1 MKIIAKNV
9 SMSSAEKEIRDA
21 QGANENDVVNCGIS
35 SDGTWRKQAH
45 FPE

>member
-9 SMSSAEKEIRDA
+9 NMSIAEKEIRDA

-35 SDGTWRKQAH
+35 SDGTWRKQGTL
-45 FPE
+45 P